1 MKTNLLNTSNG
12 LSTGFIG
19 IFATCVLIFT
29 FVWHIS
35 VGAKEIPLK
44 VVFDAIFFY
53 EEGLFEHVVVSELR
67 LPRAIMA
74 VFVGAGL
81 AVAGALMQ
89 GITRN
94 PLADPG
100 LLGLMAG
107 ATFAV
112 VVASFFNITTLSL
125 IPMIASLGALISSIV
140 VWSVARAVRGGATPI
155 SMVLAGAAISAFV
168 GAITTALLLIDE
180 QSFDELRVWMTGTL
194 TNRPDGLAY
203 WAYAWLSFGI
213 VLALGLSRQVTA
225 LSMGE
230 ETASGLG
237 VNSKKIRIAVL
248 SSVIIVTAASV
259 SLVGPM
265 GFVGLV
271 IPHFVRL
278 IIGYDYRLIIP
289 GSALVGAIFLLF
301 ADIIART
308 LMSPIEVST
317 GLVTAFV
324 GAPILV
330 WLVRTRL

>member
-1 MKTNLLNTSNG
+1 
-12 LSTGFIG
+12 
-19 IFATCVLIFT
+19 
-29 FVWHIS
+29 
-35 VGAKEIPLK
+35 
-44 VVFDAIFFY
+44 
-53 EEGLFEHVVVSELR
+53 
-67 LPRAIMA
+67 
-74 VFVGAGL
+74 
-81 AVAGALMQ
+81 
-89 GITRN
+89 
-94 PLADPG
+94 
-100 LLGLMAG
+100 
-107 ATFAV
+107 
-112 VVASFFNITTLSL
+112 
-125 IPMIASLGALISSIV
+125 
-140 VWSVARAVRGGATPI
+140 
-155 SMVLAGAAISAFV
+155 MVLAGAAISAFV

-203 WAYAWLSFGI
+203 WAYAWLSVGL
-213 VLALGLSRQVTA
+213 VLAMGLSRQVTA

-278 IIGYDYRLIIP
+278 IVGYDYRLIIP